1 MVWLCH
7 DDETYLSLA
16 LCVLGVPDKAMEFSN
31 FVQHVRAEREGMEE
45 PTIVHCRCV
54 LYVVVCVC
62 LCACECAYVCASVC
76 SAWVC
81 VCACVCMC
89 NHSITLIVT

>member
-16 LCVLGVPDKAMEFSN
+16 SCVLGVPDKAMEFLN

-62 LCACECAYVCASVC
+62 VHVSVRMC
-76 SAWVC
+76 VVLGVC
-81 VCACVCMC
+81 VCACVYMWMC
-89 NHSITLIVT
+89 IIIA